1 MSCGTSR
8 CRRFPLTSS
17 SVRLRNL
24 SISESVVNL
33 RSANVNVMR
42 LEGFFTSVRDV
53 SVARYDEALPKEPES
68 LFCEGFASLALSV

>member
-1 MSCGTSR
+1 M
-8 CRRFPLTSS
+8 
-17 SVRLRNL
+17 
-24 SISESVVNL
+24 VNL